1 MSKWALCIFAVA
13 GGFFT
18 CGFGGA
24 FIASYFGL
32 WDLPIAGF
40 CAAFAVVSLAYASA
54 PTHNNIAAIVSFAV
68 GAVLAWYFLESSF
81 YPESYQELAY
91 QQTYVPLFSTLVGG
105 FLPLA
110 IVHVGFRAKVR

>member
-105 FLPLA
+105 PRSA
-110 IVHVGFRAKVR
+110 AR